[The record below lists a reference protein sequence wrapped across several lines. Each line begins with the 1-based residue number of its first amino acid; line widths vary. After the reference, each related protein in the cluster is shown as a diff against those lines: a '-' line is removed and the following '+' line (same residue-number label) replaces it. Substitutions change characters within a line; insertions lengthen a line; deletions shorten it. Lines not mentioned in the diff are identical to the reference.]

1 MPRNVFNL
9 GTKICLKAPN
19 NSSNDRNGDYL
30 RTMKVG
36 KFQVPILSNV
46 LMQKR
51 PISISVVSSAS
62 ILQHIL
68 PFSEADERRD
78 RGWHVER
85 LKKSVLTLVVF
96 HVTVV
101 TKRHVLHRL
110 ATHVKMSIPLPIHF
124 FRKKNSL
131 IFFCLINH

>member
-1 MPRNVFNL
+1 MPRNVLNHT
-9 GTKICLKAPN
+9 TKICFKVLN
-19 NSSNDRNGDYL
+19 NSSNDHNDDYL
-30 RTMKVG
+30 HTTKEA

-62 ILQHIL
+62 ILQQIL
-68 PFSEADERRD
+68 PFSAADERRD
-78 RGWHVER
+78 GGWHVER

-110 ATHVKMSIPLPIHF
+110 ATTETKAALTRHS
-124 FRKKNSL
+124 SQ
-131 IFFCLINH
+131 